1 MIGYYILCAVII
13 AFLIYCSICIVWTMR
28 MREVAVLLR
37 EIAVLLREILE
48 SSGWGDLMKQLV
60 SEDYVKAV
68 MRACK
73 MVMGEAR

>member
-28 MREVAVLLR
+28 MREVA
-37 EIAVLLREILE
+37 ELLREILE
-48 SSGWGDLMKQLV
+48 GSGWGDLMKQLV

-68 MRACK
+68 LRACK
-73 MVMGEAR
+73 MVMEEAG